1 MGLFSK
7 IFNKKESID
16 NGKLMTKVVYNTRYN
31 LIILVSYSSN
41 YFYSIIEFLD
51 AVSKSKVKSYISH
64 SAKEKEYTEEELQEF
79 DKKKVKIVENR
90 YYLLLSGSPEDYIGI
105 YNNIDN
111 LSNEVLGM
119 ISNDIYNHCSSAYFK
134 YLIDFCILD
143 LGKFRFQNIV
153 PNNYD
158 KLYEFSLDKYATNGE
173 TYCKHYVDNIDT
185 ILNNIPDTFSAIDI
199 AHIIKFYN
207 HPESCKDIQVL
218 FNAAYLIDTIYNDNT
233 NKTVMRYLNI
243 IANATKD
250 FIFKKIVA
258 EPSIET
264 LSIVNSPV
272 FLRENLEYEFTGNM
286 AVEDMDTIFQQEYDR
301 FTQPTADHM
310 FDYEDIDERI
320 GDNDETE
327 NMRKGDIIDND
338 SDSTDDM

>member
-7 IFNKKESID
+7 IFNKKEYID
-16 NGKLMTKVVYNTRYN
+16 NSKLMTKVVYNTRYN

-90 YYLLLSGSPEDYIGI
+90 YYLLLSGAPEDYIGI

-153 PNNYD
+153 P
-158 KLYEFSLDKYATNGE
+158 
-173 TYCKHYVDNIDT
+173 
-185 ILNNIPDTFSAIDI
+185 
-199 AHIIKFYN
+199 
-207 HPESCKDIQVL
+207 
-218 FNAAYLIDTIYNDNT
+218 
-233 NKTVMRYLNI
+233 
-243 IANATKD
+243 
-250 FIFKKIVA
+250 
-258 EPSIET
+258 T
-264 LSIVNSPV
+264 LC
-272 FLRENLEYEFTGNM
+272 G
-286 AVEDMDTIFQQEYDR
+286 
-301 FTQPTADHM
+301 
-310 FDYEDIDERI
+310 
-320 GDNDETE
+320 
-327 NMRKGDIIDND
+327 
-338 SDSTDDM
+338 